1 MKIILTALLQDW
13 RPKLGAIAFA
23 LVLWWWIEG
32 RIAMD
37 RDVVLTIASSSEDL
51 GTPKDFQLLIQ
62 APKGWV
68 LTSPMGDSPVS
79 IALNGSNSELQ
90 SFATRQCA
98 ASFRTNFDP
107 PPDQIEI
114 KIPIS
119 PEQLDWLRPLDAELL
134 LKNVAKGDQQ
144 LKELTFQ
151 RVKSE
156 TIQLTPRD
164 IEVAGKPSE
173 AWKVLKKE
181 LRFEPNTITVTGPQR
196 AIEALRKQID
206 AAQMSTDDSP
216 SELLSSFQIP
226 EGTRRDVDRMQ
237 ALHSDLLRQGISMDP
252 PEVHVFAKIRLENPV
267 SIPFNRNFEDL
278 HIIPAAAMEAW
289 VQGSYEP
296 QPWVVEM
303 PYVESKSG
311 IIDQT
316 WLNSHV
322 LLVLP
327 LNTLDTALS
336 AEWNVRIEPHLI
348 GLDYAEQRFYEEHMI
363 IRPQTPGNDFIPY
376 TKAL

>member
-1 MKIILTALLQDW
+1 MKTILTFLLKDW
-13 RPKLGAIAFA
+13 RTKLWAVAIAF
-23 LVLWWWIEG
+23 VLWLWIEG

-37 RDVVLTIASSSEDL
+37 REVVLTIASSNQDL

-68 LTSPMGDSPVS
+68 LTSPMGGSPVS
-79 IALNGSNSELQ
+79 VWLNGSNSELQ
-90 SFATRQCA
+90 SFTTRQCA
-98 ASFRTNFDP
+98 ASFRASFDAP
-107 PPDQIEI
+107 DDQIEI

-134 LKNVAKGDQQ
+134 LKNVAKGDQR

-164 IEVAGKPSE
+164 IEISGRPSA
-173 AWKVLKKE
+173 AWKVMRNE
-181 LRFEPNTITVTGPQR
+181 LQFEPNTITVTGPQR
-196 AIEALRKQID
+196 AIEFLRAQID
-206 AAQMSTDDSP
+206 AAQMSTDNSP
-216 SELLSSFQIP
+216 SELLSGFQIP

-237 ALHSDLLRQGISMDP
+237 ALHADQLRQGISMDP
-252 PEVHVFAKIRLENPV
+252 PEVHVYAKVRLENPIN
-267 SIPFNRNFEDL
+267 IPLNRNFEDL
-278 HIIPAAAMEAW
+278 HIIPAAAMGSW

-303 PYVESKSG
+303 PYVESKYG
-311 IIDQT
+311 IIDET

-336 AEWNVRIEPHLI
+336 EEWNVRIEPHLI

-363 IRPQTPGNDFIPY
+363 IRPQTFGNDLIPY
-376 TKAL
+376 TKTP